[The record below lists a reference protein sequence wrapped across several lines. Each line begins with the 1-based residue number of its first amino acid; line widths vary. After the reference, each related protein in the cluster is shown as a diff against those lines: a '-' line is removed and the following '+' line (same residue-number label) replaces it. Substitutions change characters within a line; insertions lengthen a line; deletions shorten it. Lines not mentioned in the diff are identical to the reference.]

1 MKEESKQ
8 DLEKEMFELEEQLDI
23 PSYLRWYNSKPKQET
38 IEEIFDKIDD
48 VKCRYSTEESQFWS
62 HYRIGVL
69 DGLEYNQ
76 KSIGWQKERMYSE
89 EEVIELLKTF
99 DKNFNSG
106 IVERNKGIKKWFEQ
120 FKKK

>member
-38 IEEIFDKIDD
+38 LEEAYLNQLIDEANKEWTVD
-48 VKCRYSTEESQFWS
+48 RRLAKEVAIKFA
-62 HYRIGVL
+62 
-69 DGLEYNQ
+69 
-76 KSIGWQKERMYSE
+76 KWQQERMYSE

-106 IVERNKGIKKWFEQ
+106 IVERNKGIKKWFEN